1 MTPHKWTE
9 EELNFLREN
18 YPIYEIN
25 KLLVV
30 FNNHFNLN
38 VSKGQLKG
46 ILNKYKIK
54 CGRSSQWQKGQ
65 EAWNKGKTWDDYMS
79 KEGQANSRKTTFKNG
94 DLPSNTVP
102 VGTEGLYKGYIVVK
116 TDDCNCANSRDRWK
130 FKHRLIYEEAYGPI
144 PEDHAVIFA
153 DGNNRN
159 FDLNNLILVSNHELL
174 MMNGNKLIYKGNAD
188 ATRCGVTLSKLMIK
202 ERERAKK

>member
-1 MTPHKWTE
+1 MTPHKWTD
-9 EELNFLREN
+9 EELNFLREK

-30 FNNHFNLN
+30 FNTHFNLTIT
-38 VSKGQLKG
+38 KGQLKG

-65 EAWNKGKTWDDYMS
+65 EAWNKGKTWDEYMS
-79 KEGQANSRKTTFKNG
+79 QEGQDNSRKTTFKNG
-94 DLPSNTVP
+94 DLPPNTVP

-116 TDDCNCANSRDRWK
+116 TNDGNCANSRDRWK
-130 FKHRLIYEEAYGPI
+130 FKHRLIWEAANGPI
-144 PEDHAVIFA
+144 PEDHVVIFA

-188 ATRCGVTLSKLMIK
+188 ATKCGVTLSKLMIK
-202 ERERAKK
+202 EREYAKK